1 MNSFFAL
8 LGVGLIKVNDEEF
21 KLTTGI
27 FVSLNDWSK
36 TNNNKYL
43 LMNQD

>member
-8 LGVGLIKVNDEEF
+8 LGVGLIKVDDSEF

-36 TNNNKYL
+36 KNNNKYL
-43 LMNQD
+43 LMNND